1 MCFFATSIKYQET
14 HSRVQECTIAHSH
27 IHLHLCSLLLL
38 LLWINRCVSILSQ
51 CWIFIFQI
59 SDRSGLL
66 SLHREGDEQLLLAW
80 ERRYNNSWIKSKGS
94 MFQHFIIRNKEN
106 DFLLVCKYRNSIN
119 FTIYK
124 VQILRKNLLRLAFN
138 YVLHMFSLS
147 GSFFIT

>member
-1 MCFFATSIKYQET
+1 MCFLPQVLYQET
-14 HSRVQECTIAHSH
+14 HSWVQECTIAHSH
-27 IHLHLCSLLLL
+27 IHVHLCSLLLL
-38 LLWINRCVSILSQ
+38 LWITRCVSILSQ

-138 YVLHMFSLS
+138 YVVHMFSLS
-147 GSFFIT
+147 GRFFIT